1 MWKTSIKEIN
11 AMILVFCVL
20 AILIIINLIIL
31 LILFSNIK
39 VIVDSLKFTYQNKNI
54 EIDLDSKIALYLFNK
69 VKLFEY
75 KIDEDKIKE
84 SMSLNKIN
92 IEKLKENKE
101 INKIILKEIKNSN
114 YSIEKFNIEGI
125 LGTEDSALTAI
136 SYGIINSIIPIYI
149 MKKINDVE
157 DYKNEFK
164 SVYINRNIINI
175 KVNLIVNIKII
186 YLIFTIL
193 KIYQKKNKK

>member
-54 EIDLDSKIALYLFNK
+54 EFDLDSKIALYLFDK

-84 SMSLNKIN
+84 SISLNKIN

-101 INKIILKEIKNSN
+101 INKEILKEIKNSS
-114 YSIEKFNIEGI
+114 YSIEKFNIGGI

-175 KVNLIVNIKII
+175 KVNLILNIKII

-193 KIYQKKNKK
+193 RIYQKKNRK

>member
-1 MWKTSIKEIN
+1 
-11 AMILVFCVL
+11 MILVFCVL

-54 EIDLDSKIALYLFNK
+54 EFDLDSKITFYLFDK

-84 SMSLNKIN
+84 SMLLNKIN

-101 INKIILKEIKNSN
+101 INKEILKEIKNSS

-125 LGTEDSALTAI
+125 LGTEDSAFTAI

-164 SVYINRNIINI
+164 SVYKNKNILNINVSLIISL
-175 KVNLIVNIKII
+175 KIV
-186 YLIFTIL
+186 YLLNTIL
-193 KIYQKKNKK
+193 KIYNKQKRIK

>member
-1 MWKTSIKEIN
+1 
-11 AMILVFCVL
+11 
-20 AILIIINLIIL
+20 
-31 LILFSNIK
+31 
-39 VIVDSLKFTYQNKNI
+39 
-54 EIDLDSKIALYLFNK
+54 
-69 VKLFEY
+69 
-75 KIDEDKIKE
+75 
-84 SMSLNKIN
+84 MSLNKIN

-101 INKIILKEIKNSN
+101 INKVILKEIKNSN

-164 SVYINRNIINI
+164 SVYINRNIVNI
-175 KVNLIVNIKII
+175 KVNLILNIKII

-193 KIYQKKNKK
+193 RIYQKKNRK

>member
-1 MWKTSIKEIN
+1 
-11 AMILVFCVL
+11 MILVFCVL

-54 EIDLDSKIALYLFNK
+54 EFDLDSKITFYLFDK

-75 KIDEDKIKE
+75 KIDEDKMKE

-101 INKIILKEIKNSN
+101 INKEILKEIKNSS

-125 LGTEDSALTAI
+125 LGTEDSAFTAI

-164 SVYINRNIINI
+164 SVYKNKNILNINVSLIIS
-175 KVNLIVNIKII
+175 IKIV
-186 YLIFTIL
+186 YLLNTIL
-193 KIYQKKNKK
+193 KIYNKQKRIK

>member
-1 MWKTSIKEIN
+1 
-11 AMILVFCVL
+11 MILVFCVL

-193 KIYQKKNKK
+193 RIYQKKNKK

>member
-1 MWKTSIKEIN
+1 
-11 AMILVFCVL
+11 MILVFCVL

-54 EIDLDSKIALYLFNK
+54 EFDLDSKITFYLFDK

-84 SMSLNKIN
+84 SMLLNKIN

-101 INKIILKEIKNSN
+101 INKEILKEIKNSS

-125 LGTEDSALTAI
+125 LGTEDSAFTAI

-164 SVYINRNIINI
+164 SVYKNKNILNINVSLIIS
-175 KVNLIVNIKII
+175 IKIV
-186 YLIFTIL
+186 YLLNTIL
-193 KIYQKKNKK
+193 KIYNKQKRIK

>member
-1 MWKTSIKEIN
+1 
-11 AMILVFCVL
+11 MILVFCVL

-54 EIDLDSKIALYLFNK
+54 EIDLDSKIALYLFDK
-69 VKLFEY
+69 LKLFEY

-101 INKIILKEIKNSN
+101 INKVILKEIKNSN

-125 LGTEDSALTAI
+125 LGTEDSAFTAI

-164 SVYINRNIINI
+164 SVYKNKNILNINVSLIIS
-175 KVNLIVNIKII
+175 IKIV
-186 YLIFTIL
+186 YLLNTIL
-193 KIYQKKNKK
+193 KIYNKQKRIK

>member
-1 MWKTSIKEIN
+1 
-11 AMILVFCVL
+11 MILVFCVL

-54 EIDLDSKIALYLFNK
+54 EFDLDSKITFYLFDK

-101 INKIILKEIKNSN
+101 INKEILKEIKNSS

-125 LGTEDSALTAI
+125 LGTEDSAFTAI

-164 SVYINRNIINI
+164 SVYKNKNILNINVSLIIS
-175 KVNLIVNIKII
+175 IKIV
-186 YLIFTIL
+186 YLLNTVL
-193 KIYQKKNKK
+193 KIYNKQKRIK

>member
-1 MWKTSIKEIN
+1 
-11 AMILVFCVL
+11 MILVFCVL

-54 EIDLDSKIALYLFNK
+54 KFDLDSKIALYLFDK

-101 INKIILKEIKNSN
+101 INKEILKEIKNSS

-125 LGTEDSALTAI
+125 LGTEDSAFTAI
-136 SYGIINSIIPIYI
+136 TYGIINSIIPIYI
-149 MKKINDVE
+149 MKKINAVE

-164 SVYINRNIINI
+164 SVYINKNILNIN
-175 KVNLIVNIKII
+175 VSLIISIKIV
-186 YLIFTIL
+186 YLLNTIL
-193 KIYQKKNKK
+193 KIYNKQKNKVKY

>member
-1 MWKTSIKEIN
+1 M
-11 AMILVFCVL
+11 
-20 AILIIINLIIL
+20 
-31 LILFSNIK
+31 
-39 VIVDSLKFTYQNKNI
+39 
-54 EIDLDSKIALYLFNK
+54 
-69 VKLFEY
+69 FEY

-101 INKIILKEIKNSN
+101 INKEILKEIKNSS

-164 SVYINRNIINI
+164 SVYINRNIVNI
-175 KVNLIVNIKII
+175 KVNLILNIKII

-193 KIYQKKNKK
+193 RIYQKKNRK

>member
-1 MWKTSIKEIN
+1 
-11 AMILVFCVL
+11 MILVFCVL

-54 EIDLDSKIALYLFNK
+54 EFDLDSKITFYLFDK

-75 KIDEDKIKE
+75 KIDEDKMKE

-101 INKIILKEIKNSN
+101 INKEILKEIKNSS

-125 LGTEDSALTAI
+125 LGTEDSAFTAI

-164 SVYINRNIINI
+164 SVYINRNILNIN
-175 KVNLIVNIKII
+175 VSLIISIKIV
-186 YLIFTIL
+186 YLLNTIL
-193 KIYQKKNKK
+193 KIYNKQKRIK